1 MLCPNC
7 GSESKPDRRFCFNCG
22 RAFMSAR
29 RARAMTAAVGQ
40 TPDIGFVT
48 MRDVP
53 LDTGPLKFPEE
64 MVFVPTF
71 EEEPFRTAQV
81 VVRPVPA
88 VPFED
93 GEADDEFE
101 RSLGGLRLDEIE
113 EALNVDEINA
123 VQPKALAPETLT
135 SETDGPLAETSD
147 EVIQAV
153 SPIDDVDGP
162 LVSVDSTDNPDARPS
177 STTFRIIATLLF
189 GVISFAAGIFV
200 TMWFFEFPPPVPNAL
215 EVPVIT
221 TNSNVTSPPGGM
233 AYIPGGEFQM
243 GSDEGDSFS
252 KPAHMVSV
260 KPFFIDVTEVTNE
273 AYSEFV
279 KATDHA
285 APLTWANGKPPVG
298 KEKFPVTGV
307 SWYDALEFAAWSG
320 KRLPTEAEWEFAARG
335 GDNRTYPWGDLWSAG
350 SANVASKDGIRAVGG
365 GLASPFGVYDMAGNV
380 WEWTSS
386 DAKSYG
392 SGKQIPWS
400 RLRLKVIRGGNWLS
414 DSRTASS
421 TFRGFYG
428 ATGEKEY
435 NSTGF
440 RCAKDLPKN

>member
-1 MLCPNC
+1 
-7 GSESKPDRRFCFNCG
+7 
-22 RAFMSAR
+22 MSAR
-29 RARAMTAAVGQ
+29 RARAMSAAAAGQ

-53 LDTGPLKFPEE
+53 LNTGPLKFPDE

-71 EEEPFRTAQV
+71 DEEPFRPQPLAP
-81 VVRPVPA
+81 RPVPA

-113 EALNVDEINA
+113 GALNVEEIRGIE
-123 VQPKALAPETLT
+123 PKAPEHAPLT
-135 SETDGPLAETSD
+135 SEADEPLAETSE
-147 EVIQAV
+147 EVNPAV
-153 SPIDDVDGP
+153 RPIDDADGP
-162 LVSVDSTDNPDARPS
+162 LVSVASTDNSDAKPPRAA
-177 STTFRIIATLLF
+177 FRIIATLLF
-189 GVISFAAGIFV
+189 GFIAFATGIFV
-200 TMWFFEFPPPVPNAL
+200 TMWFFELPPPIPNAL
-215 EVPVIT
+215 EVSVIT
-221 TNSNVTSPPGGM
+221 ANSNVTSPPGGM
-233 AYIPGGEFQM
+233 AYIPGGEFRM
-243 GSDEGDSFS
+243 GSDDGDTFS
-252 KPAHMVSV
+252 KPAHTVTV
-260 KPFFIDVTEVTNE
+260 KPFFIDLTEVTNE
-273 AYSEFV
+273 AYFEFV

-285 APLTWANGKPPVG
+285 TPQTWSNGKPPVG
-298 KEKFPVTGV
+298 QEKFPVTGV

-335 GDNRTYPWGDLWSAG
+335 GDDRTYPWGDLWSG
-350 SANVASKDGIRAVGG
+350 ESANVLSNDGIRAVGS
-365 GLASPFGVYDMAGNV
+365 GLTSPFGLYDMAGNV

-386 DAKSYG
+386 DAKSYAG
-392 SGKQIPWS
+392 GKQIPWS

-414 DSRTASS
+414 DNRTASS

-440 RCAKDLPKN
+440 RCVKDIPKD